1 MLSQIWIVS
10 ALCACAFAAPTHS
23 SAGAVDF
30 PADVKVLT
38 EYFRLLGK
46 KIQEGKNMAAAPVC
60 DLSNAKM
67 PESSPTLLPPVGEG
81 LYLKHVAIGRGT
93 QNYTCDTQNATA
105 IPVATGAVATLYN
118 ASCIAATYPEM
129 LATLP
134 DVALQ
139 FNLTNAN
146 QSTISPSNLVI
157 SGHHFFSN
165 GTTPVFV
172 LNPAGNDIGVA
183 PCQKNSAVPAPAGTT
198 KGQGNQGF
206 GTVAW
211 LKLDTRHGAT
221 GGLQEVYRINTAG
234 GSPPPT
240 CMGMAASFQVQY
252 AAEYWFYAV

>member
-10 ALCACAFAAPTHS
+10 ALCAGAFAAPTLT
-23 SAGAVDF
+23 SAGSARL
-30 PADVKVLT
+30 PADLKILT
-38 EYFRLLGK
+38 EYFQLLGK

-60 DLSNAKM
+60 NLDNAKM
-67 PESSPTLLPPVGEG
+67 PVASPTPLPAVGEG

-93 QNYTCDTQNATA
+93 QNYTCDTTNATA

-118 ASCIAATYPEM
+118 ASCIASTFPDM

-139 FNLTNAN
+139 FNLTDVN
-146 QSTISPSNLVI
+146 QRTISPSNLVI

-172 LNPAGNDIGVA
+172 LNPAGKDIGVA
-183 PCQKNSAVPAPAGTT
+183 PCQKNAAVPAPSGTT

-211 LKLDTRHGAT
+211 LKLTTRDGAT

-234 GSPPPT
+234 GNPPAS
-240 CMGMAASFQVQY
+240 CAGQAASFEVQY
-252 AAEYWFYAV
+252 AAEYWFYAK